1 MARLTAKQEKFV
13 QGLVSGLSQRQAYI
27 AAYPSAK
34 KWKENNVDSN
44 ASQLFKNTKVLQ
56 RYNELMDEHKD
67 KALWTREEAV
77 NELKWLFNQA
87 KESINLHD
95 EGYVRQGTANAILGA
110 IQELNKLELLYPLD
124 QRQAKKIDIE
134 NNSKEE
140 SGGIEGQIL
149 IVDEWSDSNEEITS
163 ED

>member
-1 MARLTAKQEKFV
+1 MARLTTKQEKFV
-13 QGLVSGLSQRQAYI
+13 QGLVSGLSQRKAYI
-27 AAYPSAK
+27 EAGYSVTGK
-34 KWKENNVDSN
+34 SDEYVDIR
-44 ASQLFKNTKVLQ
+44 ASELMKNSKVIV
-56 RYNELMDEHKD
+56 RYNELMDEHKE

-124 QRQAKKIDIE
+124 QRQAKKADRDLD
-134 NNSKEE
+134 NDNSGEIVINYRGIPNE
-140 SGGIEGQIL
+140 S
-149 IVDEWSDSNEEITS
+149 D
-163 ED
+163 